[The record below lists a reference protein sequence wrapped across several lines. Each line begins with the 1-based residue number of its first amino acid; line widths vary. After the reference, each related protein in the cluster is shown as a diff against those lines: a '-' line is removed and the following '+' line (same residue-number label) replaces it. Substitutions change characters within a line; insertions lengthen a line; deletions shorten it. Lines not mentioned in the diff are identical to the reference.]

1 VTRSGWAALVGGAVL
16 VLLGVVLSWPAAA
29 VIGAGAIA
37 LVALSLAF
45 LLRPQKLEVSRWLDP
60 ARIPRG
66 EEALVHLTI
75 GNSGGMTIPAQR
87 AEQTV
92 GAQEMRFVL
101 PRLRKGTTVERSFP
115 LPTDKRGVFEVAPF
129 STTRQDPFG
138 LVKRTRAFGEA
149 EELWVYPRILPFRP
163 LPAGFSRPAEGP
175 TSDMAPQGSLTF
187 HRLREYVVGDD
198 LRYVHWKSTARTG
211 KLMVRHMVDTSQPFT
226 VVVTDLRPQVYSET
240 TFELALD
247 AAASAVVAASRS
259 TGPIQMRLTD
269 GTVVGDEDTADM
281 QRPLDL
287 LTAAEP
293 DPNGSLTN
301 ELLRL
306 RRERG
311 GTTLVIVTGAIDPMD
326 VAAASRLKRAFYRV
340 MIISVVEP
348 GSVPSSPTM
357 TPGVTV
363 LTVSTDDELVGGWNL
378 EAFR

>member
-1 VTRSGWAALVGGAVL
+1 
-16 VLLGVVLSWPAAA
+16 
-29 VIGAGAIA
+29 
-37 LVALSLAF
+37 
-45 LLRPQKLEVSRWLDP
+45 
-60 ARIPRG
+60 
-66 EEALVHLTI
+66 
-75 GNSGGMTIPAQR
+75 
-87 AEQTV
+87 
-92 GAQEMRFVL
+92 
-101 PRLRKGTTVERSFP
+101 
-115 LPTDKRGVFEVAPF
+115 
-129 STTRQDPFG
+129 
-138 LVKRTRAFGEA
+138 
-149 EELWVYPRILPFRP
+149 
-163 LPAGFSRPAEGP
+163 
-175 TSDMAPQGSLTF
+175 
-187 HRLREYVVGDD
+187 LREYVVGDD

-311 GTTLVIVTGAIDPMD
+311 GTTLVIVTGAIDPVD

-348 GSVPSSPTM
+348 GSVPSNPTM